1 MLSGGW
7 AAIIALTHPNKPMVV
22 TGALIRYTSSMAT
35 KKTMQKTKTN
45 TKKVDFE
52 PNKMGLA
59 VASLSAVTLA
69 LLGVIVAYS

>member
-1 MLSGGW
+1 
-7 AAIIALTHPNKPMVV
+7 
-22 TGALIRYTSSMAT
+22 MAT
-35 KKTMQKTKTN
+35 KKTTQKSKTN
-45 TKKVDFE
+45 AKKVDFE